1 MNDHD
6 ECGARTFFFSAGMLR
21 RTKYSR
27 LRNDSLTSL
36 EDRPHRVLS
45 LKRDLCLDSDF
56 ALLDPG
62 TPDHREGSIP
72 NMGKAGPQSGPRGET
87 TRDQPTCG
95 HANGT
100 DWDWRS
106 GSSFCKPPSSTEP
119 LSSGLSALSCTKRP
133 ISLQR
138 MTSLPPELG
147 CSCSQRRAGPCC
159 LETAAGDLPT
169 VQTPH
174 GSVHHNLKVPV
185 TT

>member
-1 MNDHD
+1 
-6 ECGARTFFFSAGMLR
+6 MLR

-36 EDRPHRVLS
+36 EDRPQRVLS

-62 TPDHREGSIP
+62 TPDHHEGPIP
-72 NMGKAGPQSGPRGET
+72 HMGNTGPQSGPRGQT
-87 TRDQPTCG
+87 ARDQTTCG

-100 DWDWRS
+100 VWDWRS
-106 GSSFCKPPSSTEP
+106 GGRLCKPPSPSGP
-119 LSSGLSALSCTKRP
+119 PSSGVSALSCTQRP

-138 MTSLPPELG
+138 MTSLPSELG
-147 CSCSQRRAGPCC
+147 CSCSQHRAGPSC
-159 LETAAGDLPT
+159 LEAAAGDLTT
-169 VQTPH
+169 VQTAP
-174 GSVHHNLKVPV
+174 GAVHHNLKVAV